1 MKEIALP
8 LHPAPARVWI
18 AVVALGICAFS
29 IVTSELAPV
38 GMLSALAADFHQ
50 TESGVGL
57 AVTAYGWVGA
67 LAALLSG
74 AMPTRIS
81 RKALLVGLMLILAF
95 SCLAATRSYSM
106 FALMSARMIGALA
119 HGAFWALIG
128 IVAAQLVPPH
138 RLGLAT
144 AIIFWRRVS
153 GKRSGGAAGE
163 LYRHPGGLATRV
175 YVDGLAVTSRRC
187 GAVLDAA
194 PAGRPCPRQA
204 ACLSRYL
211 PQSAARWPV
220 WRHGLH
226 HYRSLCRLHLH

>member
-81 RKALLVGLMLILAF
+81 RKALLVGLMLILAL
-95 SCLAATRSYSM
+95 SRLAATRSYSI
-106 FALMSARMIGALA
+106 FALMSARMIRRPA

-128 IVAAQLVPPH
+128 LVAAQLVPPH

-144 AIIFWRRVS
+144 AIIFGGVSAASVVGVPLASFIATLAGWRLAFMS
-153 GKRSGGAAGE
+153 MALLSLAA
-163 LYRHPGGLATRV
+163 A
-175 YVDGLAVTSRRC
+175 
-187 GAVLDAA
+187 AVLCSTLPPLAA
-194 PAGRPCPRQA
+194 LPPSGCVFIAISSAIRCSV
-204 ACLSRYL
+204 ACM
-211 PQSAARWPV
+211 
-220 WRHGLH
+220 RHGLH